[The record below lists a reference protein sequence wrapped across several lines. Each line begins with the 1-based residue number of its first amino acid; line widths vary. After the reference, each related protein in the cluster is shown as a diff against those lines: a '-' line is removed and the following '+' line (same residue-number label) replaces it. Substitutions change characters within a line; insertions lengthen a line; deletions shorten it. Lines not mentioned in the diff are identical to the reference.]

1 MIPLEKLDSVYSH
14 TRHLIVDVLCQLS
27 STVTDRWYP
36 LMYKI
41 STIPWGI
48 VHTFPCT
55 YTIPLR
61 VGLHHMIAVLCTSY
75 QQTPGSTQTG
85 PGPHTGLSSRFCH
98 MNMSLSSMFFL
109 KVSVLS
115 VLCIISLLVFH
126 IFD

>member
-1 MIPLEKLDSVYSH
+1 MIHLEKLDGVYSH
-14 TRHLIVDVLCQLS
+14 TRHLIVDVPCQVS

-61 VGLHHMIAVLCTSY
+61 VGLHHMIAVLCTSH

-85 PGPHTGLSSRFCH
+85 PGPHYRP
-98 MNMSLSSMFFL
+98 
-109 KVSVLS
+109 VQQVLS
-115 VLCIISLLVFH
+115 HEHVSLINVLFKGLCSQCSVHHKSTCLSH
-126 IFD
+126 I